1 MAIVLQLPRWA
12 LAALLLSLGLLACN
26 RPLFETPALDP
37 MASFSAQPRKPSL
50 ESRVWLFTDAQFR
63 ATRAEEQRFSR
74 MDTGLFWL
82 NLLGLGHGPV
92 ASWDVQDLPSA
103 LRLTPMLEPVASAES
118 SARSSSLV
126 KSESAQLLNE
136 PRLVVFSTGA
146 LASSR
151 ITAEHIRQLTQQGHT
166 VVLEQPT
173 RELVQAL
180 ALAHAEES
188 PQVFHDHRTY
198 TLRFPGREGWERR
211 SFGPFWSLRRLPL
224 QPSPEV
230 EVFLWAEQEA
240 QPSVPL
246 GWSLPVFSGRVVVLT
261 LEISRLLL
269 THVQGNPQEDFS
281 FQPRPREGALR
292 GIPVPSDLVSLES
305 TRQLPVL
312 ELLSRRL
319 YLELSRGLALGDLW
333 YFPARARGMYL
344 SSHDEEGF
352 GDRARFMAEEEAR
365 LGVRSTFFVLPEPMT
380 AEGMAQLHKL
390 GAEVAVH
397 WHRGFLGGH
406 TDEVS
411 WGPLWWRSSAW
422 TLAEQQARMQTR
434 AGRPLP
440 PITRIH
446 GLQWDPDLDSTFR
459 RMVAA
464 GLRLD
469 SSYGPHGRRGPY
481 EFGWSH
487 AFWPLDRRGERLPI
501 YEVPF
506 SLQDDEAPPQ
516 EKNRQLILAA
526 SHHHVGVSPIFH
538 VNTMSYKPSVGIL
551 EAWREGYALAHAQ
564 GLWRGTY
571 GELLT
576 FLEARAQGQARQ
588 QGADWYCGGASEPL
602 EHRLSA
608 DFPVMSVSLPR
619 EGLVNKAV
627 KIAVKKAGEGVP
639 PASERWVMDVG
650 VPRRLVLCAAE
661 DPSPTGAREGVRVG
675 KGE

>member
-1 MAIVLQLPRWA
+1 MAIVPHPPRWA
-12 LAALLLSLGLLACN
+12 LAALLLSLSLLACG

-37 MASFSAQPRKPSL
+37 MTSLAAQPTQPSL

-63 ATRAEEQRFSR
+63 ATRAAEQRFSR

-92 ASWDVQDLPSA
+92 ASWDVQDLATA
-103 LRLTPMLEPVASAES
+103 LRLPPPLPLEPVS
-118 SARSSSLV
+118 SAASSAVPSSHV
-126 KSESAQLLNE
+126 SSEFTRTLNV
-136 PRLVVFSTGA
+136 PRLVVLSTGA
-146 LASSR
+146 LASAR
-151 ITAEHIRQLTQQGHT
+151 ITAEHIRQLAQQGHT

-173 RELVQAL
+173 LELVQTL
-180 ALAHAEES
+180 ALGHPES
-188 PQVFHDHRTY
+188 ASQAFPDDRTY
-198 TLRFPGREGWERR
+198 ALRFPAREGWESR
-211 SFGPFWSLRRLPL
+211 SFGPFWSLSRSLL
-224 QPSPEV
+224 QPSPEA
-230 EVFLWAEQEA
+230 EVLLWADSA
-240 QPSVPL
+240 GMSSLPL
-246 GWSLPVFSGRVVVLT
+246 GWSQPLWAGRVVVLT
-261 LEISRLLL
+261 LEVSRLLL

-292 GIPVPSDLVSLES
+292 GLPVPSDMLSLES
-305 TRQLPVL
+305 AWQLPVL

-319 YLELSRGLALGDLW
+319 YLELSRGLELGDLW

-365 LGVRSTFFVLPEPMT
+365 LGVRSTYFVLPEPMT
-380 AEGMAQLHKL
+380 AEGMAQLHRL

-406 TDEVS
+406 TDELR

-422 TLAEQQARMQTR
+422 TLAEQQARMQAR

-516 EKNRQLILAA
+516 EKNRQLILGAG
-526 SHHHVGVSPIFH
+526 HHHVGVSPIFH

-551 EAWREGYALAHAQ
+551 EAWREGYALARAQ
-564 GLWRGTY
+564 GLWSGTY
-571 GELLT
+571 GELLA
-576 FLEARAQGQARQ
+576 FLEARAQGQTRRR
-588 QGADWYCGGASEPL
+588 GADWHCGGAFEPR
-602 EHRLSA
+602 EHRSGV
-608 DFPVMSVSLPR
+608 DFPVLSVSLPR
-619 EGLVNKAV
+619 EGGV
-627 KIAVKKAGEGVP
+627 KGVP

-661 DPSPTGAREGVRVG
+661 EPARGGARREKV
-675 KGE
+675 E